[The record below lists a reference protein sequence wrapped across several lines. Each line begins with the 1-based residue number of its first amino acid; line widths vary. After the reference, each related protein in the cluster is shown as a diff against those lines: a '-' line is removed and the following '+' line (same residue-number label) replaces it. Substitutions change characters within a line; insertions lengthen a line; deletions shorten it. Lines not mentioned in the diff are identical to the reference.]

1 MRVCLDA
8 CVLYPTV
15 LREILTGVAA
25 QGAFRP
31 LWSPRI
37 LEEWARAAARLGPE
51 GEAVARA
58 EVVALR
64 DAFPGAEV
72 RPRDGDLA
80 RLHLPDP
87 DDVHVLA
94 AAVAGSADAIC
105 TFNAKDFPRRTLAIE
120 GVERLDPDQLLA
132 RLGTGHSPAISRT
145 VRRVHATA
153 ERLSGEVLPLRP
165 LLKRARLPKLA
176 KTLAAAG

>member
-15 LREILTGVAA
+15 LREILLGVAA
-25 QGAFRP
+25 RGAFRP

-37 LEEWARAAARLGPE
+37 LEEWALAARRLGPE

-58 EVVALR
+58 GIAALR
-64 DAFPGAEV
+64 DAWPGSEI
-72 RPRDGDLA
+72 RPRDRDLA

-94 AAVAGSADAIC
+94 TAVAGGADVLC
-105 TFNAKDFPRRTLAIE
+105 TFNARDFPRRTLALE
-120 GVERLDPDQLLA
+120 GVERLDPDQLLG
-132 RLGTGHSPAISRT
+132 RLRDGHGAAVAET
-145 VRRVHATA
+145 VARVHATA

-176 KTLAAAG
+176 RALERD